1 MNSNYNNQDRTQ
13 IPSLFENNK
22 VSQYFFIERIQ
33 IYKVNSC
40 TRRNAFSLF
49 FLKKF

>member
-22 VSQYFFIERIQ
+22 VSQYFLLKE
-33 IYKVNSC
+33 YKYI
-40 TRRNAFSLF
+40 
-49 FLKKF
+49 K